1 VTCYKLQS
9 RAVYELEPI
18 AGKPE
23 VIEGHQEIMRTYRVT
38 VVILVVA
45 LTSTCAKGV
54 PKPAGVPQGTPH
66 ISWVL
71 MYGDRDNADREF
83 ACQSDPRTE
92 CVLPASKPDAQVFS
106 DIHFYFHG
114 AGAETRYE
122 GTITIGYLQGAPE
135 THTSR
140 TNITVQKNG
149 SITNSSTTGIVTST
163 PGTYA
168 VSMSVIATV
177 SDTGKT
183 QEIREPIPVVVK

>member
-1 VTCYKLQS
+1 
-9 RAVYELEPI
+9 
-18 AGKPE
+18 
-23 VIEGHQEIMRTYRVT
+23 MRTYRVS
-38 VVILVVA
+38 VVILAAA
-45 LTSTCAKGV
+45 LMSTCAKPVPEHVGV
-54 PKPAGVPQGTPH
+54 PPGTPY

-122 GTITIGYLQGAPE
+122 GTINIAYLQGAPDS
-135 THTSR
+135 HTSR
-140 TNITVQKNG
+140 TTITVQKNE

-168 VSMSVIATV
+168 VTISQTATV
-177 SDTGKT
+177 KDAGKT
-183 QEIREPIPVVVK
+183 QAIRESIPVAVK